1 MERYG
6 IVHLNSYVMPILK
19 IQMSKCVLLVSNTC
33 MNNRIQSYVYILNYW
48 EFHFYLS
55 VCVKPINASC
65 IRYIRLFMSEGIYKY
80 ICPLLIIINKI
91 TKSGTEYTALHIH
104 VLKR

>member
-33 MNNRIQSYVYILNYW
+33 KCMNNRIESYV
-48 EFHFYLS
+48 
-55 VCVKPINASC
+55 
-65 IRYIRLFMSEGIYKY
+65 
-80 ICPLLIIINKI
+80 
-91 TKSGTEYTALHIH
+91 
-104 VLKR
+104 